1 MRPAVL
7 SIAKERLASPTR
19 NAVMAHA
26 GYGVIPATSTATALD
41 VLRRRRVCAMVV
53 GPSMNEDERHLLCR
67 EAHRHGVPAVVL
79 DPYSQPCDQDCDRCV
94 NPLDGPEQL
103 LRALKSLLPGGQNS
117 ASLHSAAKLG

>member
-26 GYGVIPATSTATALD
+26 GYGVIPATSISSALD
-41 VLRRRRVCAMVV
+41 VLRRRHVCAMVV
-53 GPSMNEDERHLLCR
+53 GPSVNDGERLLLCS
-67 EAHRHGVPAVVL
+67 EARRRGVPALVL
-79 DPYSQPCDQDCDRCV
+79 DPYSHPCDEHCDMRV

-103 LRALKSLLPGGQNS
+103 LKALKSLLRRGHEFCFAPVRC
-117 ASLHSAAKLG
+117 

>member
-26 GYGVIPATSTATALD
+26 GYGVIPATSIASALD
-41 VLRRRRVCAMVV
+41 VLRHRHVCAMVV
-53 GPSMNEDERHLLCR
+53 GTSVNEAERHLLCS
-67 EAHRHGVPAVVL
+67 EAQKHGVPSMVL
-79 DPYSQPCDQDCDRCV
+79 DPYSQPCDENCDVCI

-103 LRALKSLLPGGQNS
+103 LQALKSLLHRGHEFCF
-117 ASLHSAAKLG
+117 ATVRC